1 MKVGYKFLV
10 TKRKKVAVSWL
21 CCLMVVAAAST
32 ASALSSDPRIPEADN
47 YSQGGT
53 TPNNPSRRL
62 TEALLGLDLGYNVLN
77 SERLRQSMGVNLD
90 NVISKRR
97 SDVEDFFTR
106 FIFGHL

>member
-10 TKRKKVAVSWL
+10 TKRKKMAVSWL

-32 ASALSSDPRIPEADN
+32 ASALSSDPRMPEAD

-62 TEALLGLDLGYNVLN
+62 TQALLGLDLGYNVLN

-90 NVISKRR
+90 NAVISKRR

-106 FIFGHL
+106 FVFFF